1 MCTGPMEEG
10 SPDKFSK
17 KSRQEFD
24 KEKLVLSGDGGGGNV
39 ADDSSQT
46 SLS

>member
-24 KEKLVLSGDGGGGNV
+24 KEKLGLSGDGGGNL
-39 ADDSSQT
+39 ADDTSQT